1 MYLAVVPVATMLYAS
16 FHAGLL
22 ERRRRTG
29 RSRTTRARS
38 ADPAFYRLLGNT
50 VLYGGGVAALA
61 VVLGF
66 GLAFLYARTD
76 APFRALGM
84 TTALVPLIV
93 PGILNTVAWLFLASP
108 RIGLLNAVAEA
119 ALHVRPFNVYS
130 LPGMIFVQ
138 AMHVAPTAFIM
149 AVATFTSMD
158 PSMEEAAVASGAGP
172 LTAFRRIT
180 LALARPAIVAAA
192 LLVFIQTI
200 ASFEVPQLIGV
211 PANVSVFTTQI
222 YGALQTF
229 PPDYGGAA
237 AMGGIVLVIAAA
249 GVAFANRAEQRRAAR
264 DRHRQ
269 GVPPAAHRARRAAP
283 ARGRRDRCAF
293 FAIAVALPLAVLL
306 WSSLLPGF
314 EAPSLAA
321 LRKLGFANYVDDVA
335 LSADPRSRCSNST
348 ITSLSAGA
356 IVTVLTAIVA
366 YVTLK
371 SRIRGAWLLDV
382 LVSLPIAV
390 PSILMGVGI
399 LFWYLVA
406 PLPFHLYGT
415 LALLVIG
422 FVTIGIPYGMRYASS
437 GLAQIRDELEEAAA
451 ASGAGWADAL
461 PAHLRAAADAVAAGG
476 VPHDGHH
483 RVPRDLGGDLPV
495 LAGQRGGV
503 DRDLRPVVERPVSGD
518 RRARLRAGRAP
529 ARARRDRPAARRTGR
544 PRRVVGLRVARR
556 RPAAAAAALC
566 DRRHRARHAALD
578 DGRDDRERRAADDRD
593 AISARRRRP
602 RSGSSTRISSRSRC

>member
-1 MYLAVVPVATMLYAS
+1 MASSVRASRVTLRAPAAEVPIMAAASLVLVYLAVVPVATMLYAS
-16 FHAGLL
+16 FHAGFL
-22 ERRRRTG
+22 TNDAHW
-29 RSRTTRARS
+29 SAANYVRAFT
-38 ADPAFYRLLGNT
+38 DPAFARLLGST
-50 VLYGGGVAALA
+50 MLYGAGVAVLA
-61 VVLGF
+61 IALGF

-76 APFRALGM
+76 APFRGLGM
-84 TTALVPLIV
+84 ATALVPLIV

-108 RIGLLNAVAEA
+108 RIGLLNAATQSL
-119 ALHVRPFNVYS
+119 LHVRPFNVYS
-130 LPGMIFVQ
+130 LPGMMFVQ

-158 PSMEEAAVASGAGP
+158 PSLEEAAIASGAGP
-172 LTAFRRIT
+172 LAAFRRVT
-180 LALARPAIVAAA
+180 LGLARPAIVAATV
-192 LLVFIQTI
+192 LIFIQTI

-222 YGALQTF
+222 YGALQAF

-237 AMGGIVLVIAAA
+237 AMGGVVLVLAAA
-249 GVAFANRAEQRRAAR
+249 GVALANRLNSAGRHATVTGKAFRPRRMELGAGRPLAGAAI
-264 DRHRQ
+264 
-269 GVPPAAHRARRAAP
+269 V
-283 ARGRRDRCAF
+283 AF
-293 FAIAVALPLAVLL
+293 FAVAVVLPLGVLV

-314 EAPSLAA
+314 ETPSLAA
-321 LRKLGFANYVDDVA
+321 LHKLSFANYA
-335 LSADPRSRCSNST
+335 AMWGYPLIRQSLLNSA

-415 LALLVIG
+415 LALLIVG

-451 ASGAGWADAL
+451 ASGADWTTRFLRIYVPLLMPSLLAGFLTTVIIAFREISAAIFLYSQGSEVVSIAIFDLWSNGQYPAIAAL
-461 PAHLRAAADAVAAGG
+461 GCVLVAFLLAL
-476 VPHDGHH
+476 VAIVQ
-483 RVPRDLGGDLPV
+483 RLGGRL
-495 LAGQRGGV
+495 GV
-503 DRDLRPVVERPVSGD
+503 RPV
-518 RRARLRAGRAP
+518 
-529 ARARRDRPAARRTGR
+529 
-544 PRRVVGLRVARR
+544 
-556 RPAAAAAALC
+556 
-566 DRRHRARHAALD
+566 
-578 DGRDDRERRAADDRD
+578 
-593 AISARRRRP
+593 
-602 RSGSSTRISSRSRC
+602 

>member
-1 MYLAVVPVATMLYAS
+1 MASSVRASRVTLRAPAAEVPIMAAASLVLVYLAVVPVATMLYAS
-16 FHAGLL
+16 FHAGFL
-22 ERRRRTG
+22 TNDAHW
-29 RSRTTRARS
+29 SVANYVRAFT
-38 ADPAFYRLLGNT
+38 DPAFARLLGST
-50 VLYGGGVAALA
+50 MLYGAGVAVLA
-61 VVLGF
+61 IALGF

-76 APFRALGM
+76 APFRGLGM
-84 TTALVPLIV
+84 ATALVPLIV

-108 RIGLLNAVAEA
+108 RIGLLNAATQSL
-119 ALHVRPFNVYS
+119 LHVRPFNVYS
-130 LPGMIFVQ
+130 LPGMMFVQ

-158 PSMEEAAVASGAGP
+158 PSLEEAAIASGAGA
-172 LTAFRRIT
+172 LTAFRRVT
-180 LALARPAIVAAA
+180 LGLARPAIVAATV
-192 LLVFIQTI
+192 LIFIQTI

-222 YGALQTF
+222 YGALQAF

-237 AMGGIVLVIAAA
+237 AMGGVVLVLAAA
-249 GVAFANRAEQRRAAR
+249 GVALANRLNSAGRHATVTGKAFRPRRMELGAGRPLAGAAIL
-264 DRHRQ
+264 
-269 GVPPAAHRARRAAP
+269 
-283 ARGRRDRCAF
+283 AF
-293 FAIAVALPLAVLL
+293 FAVAVVLPLGVLV

-314 EAPSLAA
+314 ETPSLAA
-321 LRKLGFANYVDDVA
+321 LHKLSFANYA
-335 LSADPRSRCSNST
+335 AMWGYPLIRQSLLNSA

-415 LALLVIG
+415 LALLIVG

-451 ASGAGWADAL
+451 VSGADWPTRFLRIYVPLLMPSLLAGFLTTVIIAFREISAAIFLYSQGSEVVSIAIFDLWSNGQYPAIAAL
-461 PAHLRAAADAVAAGG
+461 GCVLVAFLLAL
-476 VPHDGHH
+476 VAIVQ
-483 RVPRDLGGDLPV
+483 RLGGRL
-495 LAGQRGGV
+495 GV
-503 DRDLRPVVERPVSGD
+503 RPV
-518 RRARLRAGRAP
+518 
-529 ARARRDRPAARRTGR
+529 
-544 PRRVVGLRVARR
+544 
-556 RPAAAAAALC
+556 
-566 DRRHRARHAALD
+566 
-578 DGRDDRERRAADDRD
+578 
-593 AISARRRRP
+593 
-602 RSGSSTRISSRSRC
+602 